1 MSEIPIWIWA
11 LAGGLL
17 LGPIGLLILWP
28 GCSRGA
34 LSLMKRFTISI
45 LLKLVLA
52 GIGFFIA
59 LKYFRL
65 PVQPLVYG
73 FFAGYT
79 ISLVVEVSLCAW
91 KVRKCAQNATSAS
104 SSSPS

>member
-1 MSEIPIWIWA
+1 MNGIPIWLGA
-11 LAGGLL
+11 MAGGLL

-52 GIGFFIA
+52 GIGFYVT
-59 LKYFRL
+59 LKYLRL
-65 PVQPLVYG
+65 PAQPLVYG

-79 ISLVVEVSLCAW
+79 ISLILEVSICAW
-91 KVRKCAQNATSAS
+91 KVRKCAQNLTFVS

>member
-1 MSEIPIWIWA
+1 MNGIPIWVWA

-34 LSLMKRFTISI
+34 LSLMKRFTIGI
-45 LLKLVLA
+45 LLKLALA
-52 GIGFFIA
+52 GLGFFIA
-59 LKYFRL
+59 LKYYRL
-65 PVQPLVYG
+65 PVNPLVYG

-79 ISLVVEVSLCAW
+79 ISLILEVSLCAW

-104 SSSPS
+104 STSPS

>member
-1 MSEIPIWIWA
+1 MSAIPVWIWA
-11 LAGGLL
+11 LSGGLL
-17 LGPIGLLILWP
+17 LGPLGLLILWP

-52 GIGFFIA
+52 GIGFYVA
-59 LKYFRL
+59 LKYLRL
-65 PVQPLVYG
+65 PVEQLVYG

-79 ISLVVEVSLCAW
+79 ISLILEISICAW
-91 KVRKCAQNATSAS
+91 KVRKCAQNISSPS
-104 SSSPS
+104 SSSPL

>member
-1 MSEIPIWIWA
+1 MSEIPVWIWS

-28 GCSRGA
+28 GCRRGA

-52 GIGFFIA
+52 GVGFYVA
-59 LKYFRL
+59 LKYLHL
-65 PVQPLVYG
+65 PVEPLVYG

-79 ISLVVEVSLCAW
+79 LSLILEVSICAW
-91 KVRKCAQNATSAS
+91 KVRKCVQNVTPAS